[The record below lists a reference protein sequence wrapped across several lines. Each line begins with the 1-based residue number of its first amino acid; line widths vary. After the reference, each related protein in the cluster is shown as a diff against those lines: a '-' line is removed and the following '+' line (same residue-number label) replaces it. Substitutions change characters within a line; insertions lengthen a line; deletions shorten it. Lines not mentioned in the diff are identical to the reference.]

1 MRLSREQIDK
11 LSHLILETLRDKH
24 LIVIK
29 SDEHKVVAKISEVML
44 KDMHAEEDL
53 DREVEKV
60 LEAHSREINS
70 GKLDYKR
77 MFTMIKTKLAK
88 ERGIVL

>member
-1 MRLSREQIDK
+1 MKLSREQIDK
-11 LSHLILETLRDKH
+11 LSRTILDTLRDKH
-24 LIVIK
+24 LMVMK
-29 SDEHKVVAKISEVML
+29 TDEHKVLTRITEVML

-60 LEAHSREINS
+60 LEAHNREITS

-77 MFTMIKTKLAK
+77 MFTMLKTKLAK

>member
-1 MRLSREQIDK
+1 MKLSREQIDK
-11 LSHLILETLRDKH
+11 LSRSILETLRDKH
-24 LIVIK
+24 LMVIK
-29 SDEHKVVAKISEVML
+29 SDEHKVIARITEVML

-60 LEAHSREINS
+60 LEAHTREITS

-77 MFTMIKTKLAK
+77 MFTMLKAKLAK